1 MEIIDAPERA
11 NERLFLD
18 RLPAREFRRQTL
30 PPPDRRIARARRRQS
45 TIWQPTPNVFTALLR
60 DSRNILAESFAPL
73 ERLEEPSTS
82 REPP

>member
-45 TIWQPTPNVFTALLR
+45 
-60 DSRNILAESFAPL
+60 SRQGSDLAANAKRFYGIA
-73 ERLEEPSTS
+73 
-82 REPP
+82 